1 MPDNEYAL
9 RNRKSFENCFN
20 VLNKNLDKYG
30 QYVPWLLFKIRN
42 QYSETDIRD
51 ALVIDTYN
59 STATITLPNGRSQK
73 LSHIMLLNFEYN
85 KSGAGTANTFSI
97 TFAFNPA
104 EKQDN
109 AGQLIDPEIIDQA
122 LMTSTILEIDKT
134 SDTQKTNAVNAI
146 AKHQVYMRMGYACDS
161 ENASTSKLTS
171 PEYFGQALGA
181 SSELRDGLIIYTI
194 TGYSN
199 ITYLMNLKVTIP
211 ERGTKSSGETA
222 GGWKVSDAMWDAI
235 AMYFGDDDKGIH
247 IEDRDKNVPDF
258 HKIFPNKTVII
269 DNLTPE
275 YLNEQEVYISPSG
288 ENETLWQYLDRIKK
302 LVKFPINDELEEAS
316 RITIDWRIEEYDN
329 KMHFYI
335 YVLDP
340 RIPGEGN
347 SYNIT
352 DNDSRYVNVVY
363 EYPTKT
369 NNIVRSFT
377 PDFKFETVWG
387 SDIIAEN
394 PENSTSYYVDEKG
407 DVYSFYDIR
416 SYNDSLS
423 GNDKFTSLASY
434 ASSIQYNYSAN
445 LTTLGIPADIPLGTI
460 IRIRPII
467 NGKEYHYGGYYMI
480 NKTTDRIDTNGY
492 TTEYELFKLTKA
504 KDSDIIKGEETL
516 VTSNGKGNTIWRLVD
531 ANGNIVLYTN
541 EKDYQN
547 ALAKQEIQNK
557 IETSI
562 NRKMTYNELIA
573 AGIAQGPYAPGT
585 EEAAKKTVSNALG
598 TNTTSS
604 TNTKIS
610 TGVTNSSYN
619 RTIQKTNFSNLNITL
634 ANNVNN
640 NKKGN
645 GGRRRKSWR

>member
-1 MPDNEYAL
+1 MPDTEQAL
-9 RNRKSFENCFN
+9 KNRKSFEDCFKA
-20 VLNKNLDKYG
+20 LNKNLDKYG
-30 QYVPWLLFKIRN
+30 NYVPWLLFKIRN

-59 STATITLPNGRSQK
+59 STATITLPNGETQK

-109 AGQLIDPEIIDQA
+109 AGKLIDPQIIDRA
-122 LMTSTILEIDKT
+122 LVTSAILDIDKT
-134 SDTQKTNAVNAI
+134 TDSEKTNVINAI
-146 AKHQVYMRMGYACDS
+146 AKHQVYMRMGYACES
-161 ENASTSKLTS
+161 EDISTSKLTS
-171 PEYFGQALGA
+171 PEYFGQALGG

-199 ITYLMNLKVTIP
+199 ITYLMNLRATIP
-211 ERGTKSSGETA
+211 ERGTKSSGETV

-235 AMYFGDDDKGIH
+235 ATYFGDDEKGIH
-247 IEDRDKNVPDF
+247 IEDRDKNVPNF

-288 ENETLWQYLDRIKK
+288 ESETLWQYLDRIKK

-329 KMHFYI
+329 VMHFYI
-335 YVLDP
+335 YVIDP

-347 SYNIT
+347 SYIVT

-387 SDIIAEN
+387 KDIIVEN

-407 DVYSFYDIR
+407 NVYSFYNINSENDI
-416 SYNDSLS
+416 YS
-423 GNDKFTSLASY
+423 GNDKLAPLASY
-434 ASSIQYNYSAN
+434 ATAVQYNYSAN

-460 IRIRPII
+460 IRIRPVI
-467 NGKEYHYGGYYMI
+467 NGREYHYGGYYMI
-480 NKTTDRIDTNGY
+480 LKTTHRIDTNGY

-504 KDSDIIKGEETL
+504 KNSNIVKGKETL
-516 VTSNGKGNTIWRLVD
+516 VTSNGGGNTIWRLVD

-645 GGRRRKSWR
+645 GGRRRKRWR